1 MQTKL
6 VYVLT
11 CEEDDTYIEQA
22 LISIWSARYHNPQS
36 IIILIV
42 DDLTRKLLV
51 GMRAEVLKYVTD
63 CIVIDL
69 PLEMRM
75 RERSRY
81 IKTSVR
87 KIIKGDFL
95 FIDTDT
101 IICRSLAEVDNL
113 SIEIGAVLDSHL
125 YVTEYPEYLYSFL
138 KSRLDKIDVDIS
150 FVKSYFS
157 SGVMYVKDTLMTHK
171 LYELWHQNWREG
183 LSNGF
188 IGDQPY
194 LLKSDQILGGVITEI
209 SRNWNTVMYTY
220 PKWIKQAYILHF
232 SPHKNMSFIFDT
244 NFLKLLRNEGL
255 DNYKEIIVKH
265 QLTYIAHIWQN
276 PFKSYINMYYGFKL
290 IEKYSPLSLSTYLIN
305 THRQDLIKVCVLE
318 MKLYFLAPILVFIF
332 DIWYSLK
339 KMMKLKL
346 KL

>member
-1 MQTKL
+1 
-6 VYVLT
+6 LT
-11 CEEDDTYIEQA
+11 D
-22 LISIWSARYHNPQS
+22 
-36 IIILIV
+36 
-42 DDLTRKLLV
+42 KLLV
-51 GMRAEVLKYVTD
+51 DKRAEVLEYISEKLVLG
-63 CIVIDL
+63 L
-69 PLEMRM
+69 PISMKM
-75 RERSRY
+75 RERSRWL
-81 IKTSVR
+81 KTQVR
-87 KIIKGDFL
+87 LLIKGDFL

-101 IICRSLAEVDNL
+101 IICHSL
-113 SIEIGAVLDSHL
+113 SEIDEFKFDVGAIPDSHL
-125 YVTEYPEYLYSFL
+125 YVADYPKYLSLFL
-138 KSRLDKIDVDIS
+138 KSRLDKINIDIRNVS
-150 FVKSYFS
+150 IYFS
-157 SGVMYVKDTLMTHK
+157 SGVMFVKDTHIAYK
-171 LYELWHQNWREG
+171 LYENWHKYWSEG

-194 LLKSDQILGGVITEI
+194 LLKADMILGGVIKEI
-209 SRNWNTVMYTY
+209 SREWNTVMYTY

-232 SPHKNMSFIFDT
+232 SPHKNMSFIFDP